1 MLKKKNQEEKMKKRS
16 MFLVGVVLA
25 VVLLVG
31 ATSCTAAD
39 LKDYQGILQKVD
51 SLSGNVTVTLTDNTT
66 MTFNLSDI
74 DLKALRGHSGNVSLE
89 PGDNVTIGKGRN
101 GEIKELK
108 ARYAVVQGTIKSLG
122 TENVTS
128 TAAVFN
134 KITLTTKDG
143 DITLKVTANTTIIRG
158 WGAKKPALSDLQV
171 GQRVVVKYDVVKM
184 EALTITV
191 NADGKIQD
199 NKKYND
205 DDDKGNRNK
214 NSNIQ
219 SGNQNREREHDN

>member
-1 MLKKKNQEEKMKKRS
+1 
-16 MFLVGVVLA
+16 MFLLGLVLA
-25 VVLLVG
+25 VVLVVG

-39 LKDYQGILQKVD
+39 LKAYEGILQKVD
-51 SLSGNVTVTLTDNTT
+51 SLSGNVTVTLSDNTT

-74 DLKALRGHSGNVSLE
+74 DLKTLRGHSGNVSLE

-108 ARYAVVQGTIKSLG
+108 ARYSVVQGTIKNLG

-128 TAAVFN
+128 TTANATAVFDN
-134 KITLTTKDG
+134 ITLTTKEG
-143 DITLKVTANTTIIRG
+143 DITLKVTANTTIIKG

-171 GQRVVVKYDVVKM
+171 GQRVVVKYDAGKM

-199 NKKYND
+199 NKKYELQNQE
-205 DDDKGNRNK
+205 NRDNGKSQDNQK
-214 NSNIQ
+214 NSVFQGFNDKP
-219 SGNQNREREHDN
+219 GKAPDEP

>member
-1 MLKKKNQEEKMKKRS
+1 MKKRS
-16 MFLVGVVLA
+16 MFLVGLVLA

-39 LKDYQGILQKVD
+39 LKAYEGILQKVD
-51 SLSGNVTVTLTDNTT
+51 GLSGNVTVTLSDNTT
-66 MTFNLSDI
+66 MTFNLNDI
-74 DLKALRGHSGNVSLE
+74 DLKTLRGHTGNVSLE

-101 GEIKELK
+101 GDIKELK

-128 TAAVFN
+128 TTANATAVLN
-134 KITLTTKDG
+134 KITFTTKDG
-143 DITLKVTANTTIIRG
+143 DITLKVTANTTVIRG
-158 WGAKKPALSDLQV
+158 WGAKKPVLSDLQV

-191 NADGKIQD
+191 NADGKILD
-199 NKKYND
+199 NKKYNDD

-214 NSNIQ
+214 NSNIRF
-219 SGNQNREREHDN
+219 GNQYREREHDN

>member
-1 MLKKKNQEEKMKKRS
+1 MKKRR
-16 MFLVGVVLA
+16 MFIVGVVLA

-39 LKDYQGILQKVD
+39 LKAYEGILQKVD
-51 SLSGNVTVTLTDNTT
+51 GLSGNVTVTLSDNTT

-74 DLKALRGHSGNVSLE
+74 DLKTLRGHSGNVSLE

-101 GEIKELK
+101 GEVKELK

-128 TAAVFN
+128 TTANATTAVN

-158 WGAKKPALSDLQV
+158 WGDKKPALSDLQL

-205 DDDKGNRNK
+205 DDGDKGNRNK

-219 SGNQNREREHDN
+219 SGNQNREREHDD